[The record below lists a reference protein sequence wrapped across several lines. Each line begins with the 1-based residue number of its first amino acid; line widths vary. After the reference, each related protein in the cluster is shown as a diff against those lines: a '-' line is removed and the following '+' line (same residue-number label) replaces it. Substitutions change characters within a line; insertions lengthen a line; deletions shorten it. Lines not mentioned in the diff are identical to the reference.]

1 MNSSNESDKYSN
13 CYNEDFL
20 SPAGWH
26 TLVIPDTQEAEIK
39 KITVQGQPGQKFSEI
54 PSQQDKSSTVVSDC
68 DPSYFWQTTGRRIM
82 VQGQPQAKSKL
93 I

>member
-39 KITVQGQPGQKFSEI
+39 KITVQ
-54 PSQQDKSSTVVSDC
+54 SQSQVNSLQDLISKKTHHKTKRGGLRVAQEVE
-68 DPSYFWQTTGRRIM
+68 
-82 VQGQPQAKSKL
+82 QA
-93 I
+93 